1 MKNPPEKELDR
12 IDSELKSVFDLES
25 SSDTLKAG
33 VVVAR
38 MMLLCTRIVVK
49 TAWQMQGIVRK
60 APSES
65 QKTFW

>member
-1 MKNPPEKELDR
+1 MKNPPEKELNR
-12 IDSELKSVFDLES
+12 IDTELKSVFDLES

-38 MMLLCTRIVVK
+38 MMLLCTRMIIK
-49 TAWQMQGIVRK
+49 TAWEVQGVVRK
-60 APSES
+60 SPGET